1 MVNFESIPHHREL
14 NRLKDQRQM
23 IKLMGFFFIIEGCD
37 TMKPER
43 TGESFEY
50 QSVQLGTGSHPVFTS
65 SSW

>member
-1 MVNFESIPHHREL
+1 MVNFESIPHREL

-23 IKLMGFFFIIEGCD
+23 IKLMGVFFIIEGCD

-50 QSVQLGTGSHPVFTS
+50 QSVQLGTGSRPVFTS